1 MYCAPAK
8 KDSPPPYTNN
18 RSVATT
24 EPSNRSC
31 VAIRVVQR
39 IEASNGFVCQ
49 KEQTAIRYISE

>member
-1 MYCAPAK
+1 MYCAAPAK

-31 VAIRVVQR
+31 VAIRMVQR
-39 IEASNGFVCQ
+39 IEAQDGSVCQ
-49 KEQTAIRYISE
+49 NEQTAIRYL